1 MTHGRMVGQRTI
13 ITLVLAGTVALLS
26 GCAAMPKY
34 STPTLISLDN
44 HPDCSVIGTWEHY
57 TWSGKCESGWATG
70 YGELKGYSGSSLTYR
85 YIGEMKRG
93 QRHGAGQAWTDG
105 SSLQAGPTTLSG
117 VFYQDRLKDGVRAN
131 NRGSWPYT
139 NGKQGDFVPASS
151 SSTGS
156 AAFAVAAGLLSGV
169 AQGAAAT
176 GGKNSAQFN
185 ALSAAL
191 QDTASPSV
199 TGRSPSANVAS
210 GAESSSPVNGCAHLV
225 PVLKPAYNDADMFIE
240 NSCSYP
246 IVVVVCNVAATSQ
259 SCTHQYSEVK
269 PNSRYGLGGG
279 FLPKRVY
286 ASFSCKAPFY
296 PNVRLNGGALSG
308 GCSSIPA
315 Y

>member
-1 MTHGRMVGQRTI
+1 MISANPTSRDRGNCHHPN
-13 ITLVLAGTVALLS
+13 S
-26 GCAAMPKY
+26 GC
-34 STPTLISLDN
+34 
-44 HPDCSVIGTWEHY
+44 
-57 TWSGKCESGWATG
+57 
-70 YGELKGYSGSSLTYR
+70 R
-85 YIGEMKRG
+85 
-93 QRHGAGQAWTDG
+93 
-105 SSLQAGPTTLSG
+105 
-117 VFYQDRLKDGVRAN
+117 RL
-131 NRGSWPYT
+131 
-139 NGKQGDFVPASS
+139 PASLPCW
-151 SSTGS
+151 

-176 GGKNSAQFN
+176 GGKNSAQLN

-259 SCTHQYSEVK
+259 SCTHQYSGVK
-269 PNSRYGLGGG
+269 PNGRYGLEGG
-279 FLPKRVY
+279 FLPKRVC

-296 PNVRLNGGALSG
+296 PTFDSTAERCRVDAPVSQPTSQPTEPFPFG
-308 GCSSIPA
+308 PA
-315 Y
+315 S